1 MKQEVEI
8 LVFVGYD
15 SKREWVYNNCI
26 KSLKAFNCNSSPIG
40 SSVLDSS
47 IWYRERSPKDSTEFS
62 VCRFLVPCLSNFV
75 GWSVFM
81 DDDFIWKVDPM
92 ELIQFIDTSKS
103 VMVCQHN
110 YEPKREK
117 KWGDL
122 TQFKYSKKNWSSLMM
137 FNNSHQDC
145 KKLTSEYV
153 NSIHPLSLHQF
164 EWTSS
169 YGSIPL
175 EYNHL
180 VGEYDN
186 IENAKA
192 LHYTNG
198 YDNYQNFVG
207 KP

>member
-1 MKQEVEI
+1 
-8 LVFVGYD
+8 
-15 SKREWVYNNCI
+15 
-26 KSLKAFNCNSSPIG
+26 
-40 SSVLDSS
+40 
-47 IWYRERSPKDSTEFS
+47 
-62 VCRFLVPCLSNFV
+62 
-75 GWSVFM
+75 
-81 DDDFIWKVDPM
+81 
-92 ELIQFIDTSKS
+92 
-103 VMVCQHN
+103 MVCQHN

>member
-15 SKREWVYNNCI
+15 RKREWVYDNCI
-26 KSLKAFNCNSSPIG
+26 KSLRKFNCRSAPIG
-40 SSVLDSS
+40 SSILDSS

-137 FNNSHQDC
+137 FNNSHKDC